1 MNLRHTTK
9 NQKTRYYELDALR
22 GIAAVSVM
30 LFHFTINT
38 NKTLLGWEF
47 RFGVTGVDLFFMIS
61 GFVILLSASKTS
73 TAGRFVRS
81 RYVRLYPAFWL
92 CALLTFLV
100 KQTIE
105 PLSTSTNELLANAT
119 MVPIF
124 FGHEYLDGSY
134 WTLVIELTFYLGV
147 AALLFS
153 GWIGQIEEVGLSCI
167 AAIVLLHSNAGF
179 YPGFYHFI
187 TNKVQIINHFP
198 LFFSGIVCYRIKSL
212 GWTFRR
218 SSYLIISMAAS
229 IYLHDKGGP
238 AHHFVSLR
246 EHSVLIISF
255 HILFILFIHGQLQFL
270 KQRVLIFCG
279 EISYC
284 LYLIHQYVGLKIM
297 DALAGAG
304 QFNMYV
310 ALIVTVSICIFS
322 AWLIT
327 TCIELPVIG
336 YLRSKR
342 QQARVKPAYIINTV
356 AIDTRTT
363 ESIIERKTSS
373 EDCSSSALRK
383 AANTVTLAATGN
395 SGTSINILKSSSSRS
410 FATSDAPNAIT
421 ARIKAAAIVRKPSSF
436 AK

>member
-81 RYVRLYPAFWL
+81 RFVRLYPAFWL

-105 PLSTSTNELLANAT
+105 PLSTSANELLANIT

-124 FGHEYLDGSY
+124 FGYEYLDGSY
-134 WTLVIELTFYLGV
+134 WTLVIELTFYFGV

-153 GWIGQIEEVGLSCI
+153 GRISQIEEVGLSCI
-167 AAIVLLHSNAGF
+167 AAIVLLHSNAGY
-179 YPGFYHFI
+179 YPDFYHFI
-187 TNKVQIINHFP
+187 TNKIQILNHFP
-198 LFFSGIVCYRIKSL
+198 LFFSGIVCYRIKGL
-212 GWTFRR
+212 GWKLRR
-218 SSYLIISMAAS
+218 FGYLIISMAAS

-255 HILFILFIHGQLQFL
+255 HILFILFIHGQLHFL
-270 KQRVLIFCG
+270 KQRVLIFWG

-284 LYLIHQYVGLKIM
+284 LYLIHQYIGLKIM
-297 DALAGAG
+297 KAIVGAG
-304 QFNMYV
+304 NFNIYF
-310 ALIVTVSICIFS
+310 ALVLTVSVCTFS
-322 AWLIT
+322 AWIIT
-327 TCIELPVIG
+327 NCIELPVIG
-336 YLRSKR
+336 YLTSKR
-342 QQARVKPAYIINTV
+342 QRTGVKPAFVELSN
-356 AIDTRTT
+356 R
-363 ESIIERKTSS
+363 S
-373 EDCSSSALRK
+373 E
-383 AANTVTLAATGN
+383 
-395 SGTSINILKSSSSRS
+395 
-410 FATSDAPNAIT
+410 
-421 ARIKAAAIVRKPSSF
+421 
-436 AK
+436 